1 MKRTWKTISGFCRAM
16 ISDDNGNYSSIRLMS
31 VIALFIA
38 GYATIK
44 IQNPGVDVISA
55 WLVAAFCPKVL
66 QKIVEK
72 WADTKVCNTIEPVV
86 EKATKEVD

>member
-1 MKRTWKTISGFCRAM
+1 MFKTIKGFCRAM

-31 VIALFIA
+31 LIALGVA
-38 GYATIK
+38 TYATYK
-44 IQNPGVDVISA
+44 VVDPGVDIISV

-72 WADTKVCNTIEPVV
+72 WADARAVKSIEPVV
-86 EKATKEVD
+86 ENVTKNID

>member
-1 MKRTWKTISGFCRAM
+1 MWKTIKGFCRAM

-31 VIALFIA
+31 VIALVIA
-38 GYATIK
+38 SYATSK
-44 IQNPGVDVISA
+44 IANPGVDVISA

-72 WADTKVCNTIEPVV
+72 WADTKIVKSVEPKVESVV
-86 EKATKEVD
+86 KEID

>member
-1 MKRTWKTISGFCRAM
+1 MLKVLKGFCKAM

-31 VIALFIA
+31 VIALCVA
-38 GYATIK
+38 TYATSKVI
-44 IQNPGVDVISA
+44 NPGVDIISA

-72 WADTKVCNTIEPVV
+72 WADSRVVKSIEPKV
-86 EKATKEVD
+86 EEITKNID